1 MADDNFYMKQALQEA
16 KCAFE
21 EDEIPVGAVIV
32 CGDRIIARAHN
43 LTERLSDVTA
53 HAEMQ
58 AITAAS
64 EYLGGKYLNDCT
76 LYVTVEPCVMCAG
89 ALGWSQIGRVVYGA
103 EDEKRGFR
111 RFAPQAL
118 HPKTELVSGVMEEE
132 CALLMKEFFQRKR
145 FFQIYRCRN
154 DAEKIVKA
162 GITGSFQKSLLLF
175 LGSGDKSSHAVP
187 SFRIILPL
195 QAVSRK
201 RHSPEVRRY
210 RLHFLP

>member
-1 MADDNFYMKQALQEA
+1 MQKQWKNFMADDNFYMKQALQEA

-76 LYVTVEPCVMCAG
+76 LYVTVEPCIMCAG

-103 EDEKRGFR
+103 GDAKRGFQ

-118 HPKTELVSGVMEEE
+118 HPKTQLVSGVMEEE
-132 CALLMKEFFQRKR
+132 CAALMKEFFQRKR
-145 FFQIYRCRN
+145 
-154 DAEKIVKA
+154 
-162 GITGSFQKSLLLF
+162 
-175 LGSGDKSSHAVP
+175 
-187 SFRIILPL
+187 
-195 QAVSRK
+195 
-201 RHSPEVRRY
+201 
-210 RLHFLP
+210 